1 MCGAQLV
8 EAARETATRGFA
20 RRRPEDYS
28 MGMQKEKF
36 KQQEESRDFFC
47 VARDA
52 FRIFARRS
60 SIVLGSAWTFA
71 SAVLIIVMRR
81 LHTTLEALKNTLT
94 APSAEVRQKPRI
106 INDKQLH
113 TDCHFDARSRRT
125 GIWRYLLFRVRR
137 SRFTD
142 ITTGPSRARWL
153 CFMGI

>member
-1 MCGAQLV
+1 MQLLPRQV
-8 EAARETATRGFA
+8 WRCYTACAWQTTIIMA
-20 RRRPEDYS
+20 TVT
-28 MGMQKEKF
+28 QKEKL
-36 KQQEESRDFFC
+36 KQQEEPRDFLC
-47 VARDA
+47 KVSNA
-52 FRIFARRS
+52 FRISAKRS
-60 SIVLGSAWTFA
+60 SMLLGSAWTFA

-81 LHTTLEALKNTLT
+81 LHTTLGALKNTLT
-94 APSAEVRQKPRI
+94 TPSAEVRQKPRI